1 MAIKRAIKK
10 LVVNGVP
17 LTYDLQEISAGSY
30 RVTVTDDTKQ
40 VRELVVG
47 DVLVDAQK
55 KNISFKLDGRLVIAR
70 ITDTGANW
78 QVMLARALGPV
89 LVQELSSIVT
99 KKLPEQKKQAREL
112 RSPLAGRI
120 TKLMVGV
127 GQEVRQGQQLLMIE
141 SMKME
146 NELCALA
153 HGYIKT
159 ILIQEGD
166 VVQPHQ
172 VLIVFDNQ
180 GAGDAAPESEYESE
194 SVQNR
199 RSGQ

>member
-10 LVVNGVP
+10 LLVNGVP
-17 LTYDLQEISAGSY
+17 LTYNLEPVGTGY
-30 RVTVTDDTKQ
+30 CVTVTDSAGLVRQLQ
-40 VRELVVG
+40 VTDILI
-47 DVLVDAQK
+47 DDQK
-55 KNISFKLDGRLVIAR
+55 KIISFKLDGRLVSTHVAS
-70 ITDTGANW
+70 TGAGW
-78 QVMLARALGPV
+78 QVMLARALSPV
-89 LVQELSSIVT
+89 LVQELRA
-99 KKLPEQKKQAREL
+99 LGQQADQKKTVSDAL

-120 TKLMVGV
+120 TKLMVVV
-127 GQEVRQGQQLLMIE
+127 GQTVQKGQQLLMIE

-166 VVQPHQ
+166 VVQPNQ

>member
-10 LVVNGVP
+10 LVVNGVS
-17 LTYDLQEISAGSY
+17 LTYDLQEVSAGNY
-30 RVTVTDDTKQ
+30 RVFVTDSTDR
-40 VRELVVG
+40 VRQLDVT
-47 DVLVDAQK
+47 DVLLDAQK

-70 ITDTGANW
+70 VTDTGANW
-78 QVMLARALGPV
+78 QVMLARALGPI
-89 LVQELSSIVT
+89 LVQELGPVVT
-99 KKLPEQKKQAREL
+99 KMLPEQKKQSNEL

-120 TKLMVGV
+120 TKLMVTV
-127 GQEVRQGQQLLMIE
+127 GQEVSKGQQLLMIE

-146 NELCALA
+146 NELCAVVD
-153 HGYIKT
+153 GYIKT